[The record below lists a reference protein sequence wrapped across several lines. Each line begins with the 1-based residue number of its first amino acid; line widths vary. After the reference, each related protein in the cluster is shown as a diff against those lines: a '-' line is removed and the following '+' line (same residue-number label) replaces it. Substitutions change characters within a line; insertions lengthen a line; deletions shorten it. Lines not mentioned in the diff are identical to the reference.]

1 MDEFY
6 GGKPAGSS
14 TGKKLVSALLVL
26 AIMAV
31 TAFSAIGIYKLSTEK
46 RTATQPAA
54 SEVSGGNAA
63 GSSGTAGGTVNISG
77 YDLDIVPSQV
87 AAKVIPSVVCI
98 QNYQQSQSQLPF
110 A

>member
-46 RTATQPAA
+46 RTATQPAEIGRA
-54 SEVSGGNAA
+54 HV
-63 GSSGTAGGTVNISG
+63 
-77 YDLDIVPSQV
+77 
-87 AAKVIPSVVCI
+87 
-98 QNYQQSQSQLPF
+98 
-110 A
+110 

>member
-6 GGKPAGSS
+6 GGKPAGSG
-14 TGKKLVSALLVL
+14 TGKKLVSVLLVL

-63 GSSGTAGGTVNISG
+63 GSSGTAGGTVNIS
-77 YDLDIVPSQV
+77 V
-87 AAKVIPSVVCI
+87 
-98 QNYQQSQSQLPF
+98 
-110 A
+110 